1 MDGNL
6 SKNIV
11 LLIVTTTAFLTSF
24 TASSVNI
31 ALPAIGKEFSM
42 NAVLLGWV
50 VIIYPLA
57 AAAFLVPFGRIADIH
72 GRKKIFTYGLL
83 AYTISSLLIA
93 ISTSSTMLISL
104 RCLQG
109 IGASMLF
116 TTGVAILT
124 SVFPLGE
131 RGKVLGIN
139 VTAVYIGLSTG
150 PFLGGLL
157 TQYFGWRSIF
167 WVIAPLGLIIV
178 TFVLL
183 KLKGEW
189 SDAKGEKFDLIGT
202 VIYSISLVAIIY
214 GFSLVPLISGISIV
228 LVGILGIIAF
238 IRWEIKVSSPL
249 LNIKLFKNNSVFIF
263 SNLAAL
269 IHFSSTFAIT
279 FLLSLYLQIIKGVD
293 PQYAGIILVSMPAV
307 QAIFSPVAGR
317 FSDKIEPRILT
328 SAGMTLN
335 FIGLSL
341 LAFIDQNTTI
351 GFMLVS
357 LTILGFGLALFS
369 SPNTNAVMSS
379 IDKSSYGVASAI
391 LATMRQVGFTF
402 SMGIVMLIFTVNIG
416 RVEIIPEYYT
426 SFLIS
431 VRIAFITFS
440 VLCFSGIFASLAR
453 GKVR

>member
-1 MDGNL
+1 M